1 MIKKKKIILLGASG
15 SIGLS
20 TLKLLRNKKDYFD
33 LIGISV
39 NTNVKFL
46 SQIVKE
52 FNVKYVAIS
61 NLESSKNFKCKATL
75 FHGKQGLS
83 ELSSINCDLVVS
95 GISGV
100 SGLLPAINAI
110 RAGNNL
116 AIANKEPLV
125 VAGKIFV
132 SEAKKHKVNILPID
146 SEHSSIFQCFNQSQ
160 RGNISH
166 ITLTA
171 SGGPF
176 LNMNKN
182 DFKNIKPIDAIKH
195 PVWKMGKKISVDSA
209 TMVNK
214 ALEIIEAGVLFNLK
228 SKEIDVLIHPQSII
242 HGLVHYKDGSTL
254 ANLSNPDMISPI
266 AVALAYPDRLNLNLK
281 NFSLDQVSNLTFL
294 KPDLKK
300 FPALKYGWQALNS
313 GGTYPIIFNAANE
326 IAVEYFLN
334 NLINFNDIV
343 NLIDSALSSI
353 NLNSPKNLDDSL
365 EIDKITRLKV
375 LNYIRGL

>member
-1 MIKKKKIILLGASG
+1 M
-15 SIGLS
+15 
-20 TLKLLRNKKDYFD
+20 
-33 LIGISV
+33 
-39 NTNVKFL
+39 FL
-46 SQIVKE
+46 
-52 FNVKYVAIS
+52 
-61 NLESSKNFKCKATL
+61 
-75 FHGKQGLS
+75 
-83 ELSSINCDLVVS
+83 D
-95 GISGV
+95 
-100 SGLLPAINAI
+100 
-110 RAGNNL
+110 
-116 AIANKEPLV
+116 
-125 VAGKIFV
+125 
-132 SEAKKHKVNILPID
+132 
-146 SEHSSIFQCFNQSQ
+146 
-160 RGNISH
+160 
-166 ITLTA
+166 
-171 SGGPF
+171 
-176 LNMNKN
+176 
-182 DFKNIKPIDAIKH
+182 
-195 PVWKMGKKISVDSA
+195 
-209 TMVNK
+209 
-214 ALEIIEAGVLFNLK
+214 
-228 SKEIDVLIHPQSII
+228 IDVLIHPQSII

-353 NLNSPKNLDDSL
+353 NLKSPKNLDDSL